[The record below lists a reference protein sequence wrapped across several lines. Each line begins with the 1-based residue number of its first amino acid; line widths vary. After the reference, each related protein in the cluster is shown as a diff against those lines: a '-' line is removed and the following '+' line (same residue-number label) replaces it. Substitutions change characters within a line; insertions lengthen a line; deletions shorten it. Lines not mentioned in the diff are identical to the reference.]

1 MVVAG
6 RLLWI
11 IDKIKLGHQV
21 AVTSSFNANGER
33 QKLKVLIQPIA
44 GAVVGSEINQCFAMA
59 AVMSLSHIASN
70 EILASGVCIT
80 DRGHKHSTG
89 VSEVSFWMGVKKAVF
104 DGNDVKEAVE
114 TTVLKEDV
122 AGSAVVGGSLAS
134 QDRTSEQDIGETD
147 YVDGGWSVRGIAA
160 ASADDEEKS
169 VDADDPGNIRS
180 IESSDGATGSFVRNT
195 VVQEEGG
202 GRPKKP
208 RLLVDM

>member
-1 MVVAG
+1 MAG

-11 IDKIKLGHQV
+11 IEKIKLGHQV
-21 AVTSSFNANGER
+21 TVTSSFNVNGER

-44 GAVVGSEINQCFAMA
+44 GAVVGSEINQLFAMS

-70 EILASGVCIT
+70 EMLAGGVCIT

-104 DGNDVKEAVE
+104 DGNDAKETVE

-147 YVDGGWSVRGIAA
+147 YVAGVWSVRGIAA

-169 VDADDPGNIRS
+169 DDADDPGNIRS
-180 IESSDGATGSFVRNT
+180 IDSICSNSDSSKKDEGSTLKRI
-195 VVQEEGG
+195 
-202 GRPKKP
+202 RM
-208 RLLVDM
+208 L

>member
-1 MVVAG
+1 MAG

-11 IDKIKLGHQV
+11 IDKIKMGHQV
-21 AVTSSFNANGER
+21 TVTSSFNVIGER

-104 DGNDVKEAVE
+104 DGNDAKETVVS
-114 TTVLKEDV
+114 TVLKEDV
-122 AGSAVVGGSLAS
+122 AGSAVVDGSLAS

-147 YVDGGWSVRGIAA
+147 YVAGVWSVRGIAA
-160 ASADDEEKS
+160 ASADDVEKS
-169 VDADDPGNIRS
+169 DDADDPGNIRS
-180 IESSDGATGSFVRNT
+180 IDSICSNSDSSKKDEGSTLKRI
-195 VVQEEGG
+195 
-202 GRPKKP
+202 RM
-208 RLLVDM
+208 L